1 MILIGLTA
9 SLRQNADGA
18 ASCLE
23 QNRDYFEAV
32 LRAGALPV
40 LLPLTRDE
48 AVLRQALEKVDG
60 VLFTGGVDVHP
71 KRYGAEITW
80 SVGMNE
86 ERDETEFTLLK
97 MATEMKKPYL
107 AICRGVQVMNTAL
120 GGTLY
125 QDIEKE
131 VPGSLLHPRHDR
143 PREAVHEVTVSENT
157 LLREILGT
165 EKTGVNSRHHQ
176 AVKTPAAG
184 AVVCGR
190 SEDGII
196 EAIELPRSLHPF
208 ALGVQWHPESMAES
222 VPRMQRIF
230 DAFAA
235 AAAGAGEI
243 QKQEE

>member
-48 AVLRQALEKVDG
+48 AVLRQALEQVDG

-107 AICRGVQVMNTAL
+107 AICRGVQVMNAAL

-131 VPGSLLHPRHDR
+131 VRGSLLHPRHDR
-143 PREAVHEVTVSENT
+143 PRETVHEVTVSENT
-157 LLREILGT
+157 LLRGILET

-176 AVKTPAAG
+176 AVKIPAAG

-235 AAAGAGEI
+235 AAGEGEI
-243 QKQEE
+243 RKQEE